1 MYVTNI
7 AAMTAI
13 ATPSTTDEVLVGG
26 YYTEGDLG
34 GGEFIWMTGTRPT
47 EDGGFIIYHDS
58 LTTGWFQRVVTE
70 AAINVRWFGA
80 KGDGTTDDLSVF
92 TTIIG
97 LIGTGGFETIFIP
110 KGDYY
115 LSDTL
120 DIVNKTINIIGESG
134 SDHTGEP
141 TQLSFAAGKMG
152 LQLRR
157 TSGYGYQ
164 ESLVENLRIIAKG
177 KSGSSDNHGLH
188 ITQRSTI
195 RYVIVGGFKDN
206 GFHATGDLGPYGTD
220 VSLSLFERCRSS
232 QNDGHGFYIDGAD
245 ANQCVF
251 YLCDAVDNDGWGFFD
266 SSFLGNHFYACHTN
280 NNITGPYKSDNANTR
295 STFIAC
301 YSEEGSNPSDLGGK
315 SMVFGGLHGSGII
328 GGTQFVDN
336 QVISGTAIGSGLVY
350 PSVNGEALTI
360 GNAVINLKGRSPSG
374 PIMYFR
380 PVAEADDDVT
390 WWETNYVNSDGP
402 SIFSLAG
409 DGALLGAVSGYSL
422 KRYIDY
428 STVQMRQFFLQN
440 LMIKSM
446 PSRGW
451 FVEEP
456 GAYFAGDF
464 ILNRAY
470 DGTNPQ
476 GWMCVEPGTKS
487 YSFTETLTATRTAS
501 DQITL
506 DTATTQLK
514 QGYTIQFAGARAVI
528 MNILSGGTVLHL
540 DRLVPNASDQSVTLL
555 DPVFRAWGTGY
566 GPTSKRPT
574 SELEST
580 DAGWQYYDTDID
592 ALIYWDGSSWVDT
605 QEATGSSTQSGDG
618 STTSFTI
625 AHSLSTTPSYFN
637 AVANNEATA
646 NIQYVTADSTNI
658 TVHYSTAPA
667 SGTDN
672 LVWAWI
678 AKV

>member
-1 MYVTNI
+1 
-7 AAMTAI
+7 MTAI
-13 ATPSTTDEVLVGG
+13 TTPSTTDEVLVGG

-47 EDGGFIIYHDS
+47 EDGGFVIYHDTI
-58 LTTGWFQRVVTE
+58 TTGWFERVVTE

-80 KGDGTTDDLSVF
+80 KGDGTTDDLGVF
-92 TTIIG
+92 NTIVG
-97 LIGTGGFETIFIP
+97 LISTGGFETIFIP

-120 DIVNKTINIIGESG
+120 DIVNKVINIIGESG
-134 SDHTGEP
+134 SDHTTQP
-141 TQLSFAAGKMG
+141 TQLTFAAGKMG

-157 TSGYGYQ
+157 TSGNGYQ
-164 ESLVENLRIIAKG
+164 ECVVENLRIIADG
-177 KSGSSDNHGLH
+177 QSGANDNHGLF

-195 RYVIVGGFKDN
+195 RYVVVGGFKDD
-206 GFHATGDLGPYGTD
+206 GFHAAGDLSPYGTD

-232 QNDGHGFYIDGAD
+232 QNGGHGFYIDGAD

-280 NNITGPYKSDNANTR
+280 NNDAGPYKSDNANTR

-301 YSEEGSNPSDLGGK
+301 YSEEGSNSSELSGK
-315 SMVFGGLHGSGII
+315 SMVFGGLHGSGIT
-328 GGTQFVDN
+328 GGTQFIDN
-336 QVISGTAIGSGLVY
+336 QVIAGTAIGSGLVY
-350 PSVNGEALTI
+350 PATTGEALTI
-360 GNAVINLKGRSPSG
+360 GNAVINLRGRSSG
-374 PIMYFR
+374 APLFYFR
-380 PVAEADDDVT
+380 PVAEAEDNVT
-390 WWETNYVNSDGP
+390 WWETNWVNSGLP
-402 SIFSLAG
+402 SVFSLVG
-409 DGALLGAVSGYSL
+409 SGAYLGAVSGYGL

-428 STVQMRQFFLQN
+428 PTVQMKEFFLQN
-440 LMIKSM
+440 NQIKSW
-446 PSRGW
+446 PNRDW
-451 FVEEP
+451 YEEEP

-464 ILNRAY
+464 IFNRAY

-506 DTATTQLK
+506 NTATTQLK
-514 QGYTIQFAGARAVI
+514 KGYTIVYEGTRAVI
-528 MNILSGGTVLHL
+528 MNILSSGTVLHL
-540 DRLVPNASDQSVTLL
+540 DRHVPNATDKPVALI
-555 DPVFRAWGTGY
+555 DPVFRAWGTGM
-566 GPTSKRPT
+566 GTT
-574 SELEST
+574 SERPSTLEAT

-592 ALIYWDGSSWVDT
+592 ALIFWDGSSWVDT

-625 AHSLSTTPSYFN
+625 AHGLSTTPTYFN
-637 AVANNEATA
+637 AVANNAATA
-646 NIQYVTADSTNI
+646 DIQYVTADGTNI

-672 LVWAWI
+672 LTWAWI